1 MMIKDQ
7 VVGEG
12 DIDGAAEWLRMN
24 FINVDED

>member
-1 MMIKDQ
+1 MIKNQIVEED
-7 VVGEG
+7 